1 MIFLKKISKII
12 FLLFVIWNPFLLYS
26 EDEVTVSKLRIS
38 SIQGGLRV
46 IIDADQSPAYEVFS
60 LKNPNRLV
68 VDLAKTNFSEDF
80 SFPATKGFIKGI
92 RFGSFNND
100 VSRIV
105 FDLNSSV
112 KKIKSRVRK
121 PSSGSKRTLNI
132 DIENYINI
140 RTLNE
145 KNKKLEKK
153 QIKNFKKKYS
163 RNKKLTIVI
172 DPGHGGKDPGT
183 SYQSLISEK
192 EIVLNFSSILK
203 KKLEKAGY
211 RVYLTRSAD
220 NFIKLKERVEFAK
233 RKGADLFIS
242 VHADASKYSSTR
254 GFSVYTLSK
263 KGLDREAEKVAKL
276 ENSLSVFSKKG
287 LKGINLRDARN
298 IKDQYYIDLAF
309 DRAKNSSTEFADILV
324 NKVEERSELLTRPHR
339 YAGFAVLKSPNYPSV
354 LVELGFIT
362 NDKDR
367 NNFGN
372 RNWQSSVATKFVEA
386 INQNFQ

>member
-140 RTLNE
+140 
-145 KNKKLEKK
+145 
-153 QIKNFKKKYS
+153 IIY
-163 RNKKLTIVI
+163 
-172 DPGHGGKDPGT
+172 
-183 SYQSLISEK
+183 
-192 EIVLNFSSILK
+192 
-203 KKLEKAGY
+203 
-211 RVYLTRSAD
+211 
-220 NFIKLKERVEFAK
+220 
-233 RKGADLFIS
+233 
-242 VHADASKYSSTR
+242 
-254 GFSVYTLSK
+254 
-263 KGLDREAEKVAKL
+263 
-276 ENSLSVFSKKG
+276 
-287 LKGINLRDARN
+287 
-298 IKDQYYIDLAF
+298 
-309 DRAKNSSTEFADILV
+309 
-324 NKVEERSELLTRPHR
+324 ELLR
-339 YAGFAVLKSPNYPSV
+339 S
-354 LVELGFIT
+354 I
-362 NDKDR
+362 
-367 NNFGN
+367 
-372 RNWQSSVATKFVEA
+372 Q
-386 INQNFQ
+386 

>member
-1 MIFLKKISKII
+1 M
-12 FLLFVIWNPFLLYS
+12 
-26 EDEVTVSKLRIS
+26 RIS

-112 KKIKSRVRK
+112 KKIKSKVRK

-153 QIKNFKKKYS
+153 QIKNFKKKYP

-183 SYQSLISEK
+183 SYQNLISEK

-211 RVYLTRSAD
+211 RVYLTRGAD
-220 NFIKLKERVEFAK
+220 NFIELKERVKFAK

>member
-163 RNKKLTIVI
+163 RNRKLTIVI

-183 SYQSLISEK
+183 SFQSLISEK

-211 RVYLTRSAD
+211 RVYLTRSVD
-220 NFIKLKERVEFAK
+220 NFIKLKERVKFAK

-367 NNFGN
+367 SNFGN

>member
-112 KKIKSRVRK
+112 KKIKSKVRK

-183 SYQSLISEK
+183 SYQNLISEK

-211 RVYLTRSAD
+211 RVYLTRGAD
-220 NFIKLKERVEFAK
+220 NFIELKERVKFAK

-367 NNFGN
+367 SNFGN

>member
-68 VDLAKTNFSEDF
+68 VDLAKTNFSDDF

-112 KKIKSRVRK
+112 KKIKSKVRK

-220 NFIKLKERVEFAK
+220 NFIKLKERVKFAK

>member
-112 KKIKSRVRK
+112 KKIKSKVRK

-211 RVYLTRSAD
+211 RVYLTRGAD
-220 NFIKLKERVEFAK
+220 NFIELKERVKFAK

>member
-183 SYQSLISEK
+183 SYQNLISEK

>member
-12 FLLFVIWNPFLLYS
+12 FLFFVIWNPFLLYS

-220 NFIKLKERVEFAK
+220 NFIKLKERVKFAK

-324 NKVEERSELLTRPHR
+324 NKVEERSELLSRPHR